1 MVTKKS
7 LGEKIFDFLNAC
19 FMIFVIIVCVYPI
32 YHVCM
37 ASFSSS
43 DMLMAH
49 TGILLKPLNFSLYAY
64 EKVAE
69 NEMILTG
76 FKNTLI
82 VLVAGVFLNMLLSI
96 IGAYFL
102 SRRNVKWKMPI
113 MFMILITMYFS
124 GGLVPSYL
132 TIKSLGLEDSLLALI
147 IPTAINTYNLII
159 MRTGFDAIPNELEE
173 AAKIDGAGHMRILF
187 SVCVPVVKP
196 TLAVVL
202 LYYAVE
208 RWNSWFNASIYLKS
222 RSLYPIQL
230 VLREILILSDTGSM
244 TSSTST
250 GDVEALSA
258 SIKYA
263 VTMVATVPILCVYPF
278 LQKFFE
284 KGVMIGSIKG

>member
-1 MVTKKS
+1 MVVNKS
-7 LGEKIFDFLNAC
+7 LGEKVFDFLNTC
-19 FMIFVIIVCVYPI
+19 FMIFVIIVCVYPL

-43 DMLMAH
+43 DMLMKH
-49 TGILLKPLNFSLYAY
+49 TGILLKPLNFSLFAY
-64 EKVAE
+64 EKVIE

-76 FKNTLI
+76 FKNTLF
-82 VLVAGVFLNMLLSI
+82 VLVIGVLLNMLLTV

-102 SRRNVKWKMPI
+102 SRRNVKWKAPI
-113 MFMILITMYFS
+113 MVMIVITMYFS

-132 TIKSLGLEDSLLALI
+132 TVKSLGLEDSLMALI

-159 MRTGFDAIPNELEE
+159 MRTGFDAIPNEMEE
-173 AAKIDGAGHMRILF
+173 AAKIDGAGHIRTLF
-187 SVCVPVVKP
+187 SVCLPVVKP
-196 TLAVVL
+196 TLAVVM

-208 RWNSWFNASIYLKS
+208 RWNAWFNASIYLKS
-222 RSLYPIQL
+222 RDLYPIQL

-244 TSSTST
+244 TNSANS